1 MVISVNFVSCVFGQ
15 GLGNDSH
22 FRSALVAQQV
32 NKKVVTGVVSD
43 DMGPVI
49 GATVSVKGTTNG
61 VVTDLD
67 GNFKLTVPV
76 GATLVISFI
85 GYEDKEIVYKGEP
98 QLNVKLS
105 ENVTALEEVQVIAY
119 GSAKKVTITG
129 ALSSVKSDE
138 IMKSPVGS
146 IANALSGKVPGLS
159 SVQSSGQPGADDA
172 TIYVRGV
179 GSLSTNLSSP
189 LCLVDGV
196 ERSFSQ
202 LDPNEVEDIT
212 VLKDASAT
220 AVFGVRGA
228 NGVILVTTKRGSE
241 GKAKVSFSTSAA
253 LQLPT
258 RIPDFA
264 NSYDYANAFNNAQLR
279 DGVLEENLTFTPEML
294 EAFRTH
300 SNPIMYS
307 DTDWTDMLIK
317 NSAWQTQ
324 HNFNISGGSK
334 RVKYFASLGI
344 YTQDGLFNMFDTGD
358 YDSGFKY
365 NRYNYRVNMDVD
377 VTKTTSMKINLG
389 GRLTDKREPNYDNG
403 TSKTVAYLF
412 RDVYWT
418 PPLPVRVLW
427 MENGSLLMKLY
438 MEVLGKYTMLLI
450 HITEKVIIQLPIM

>member
-1 MVISVNFVSCVFGQ
+1 MRNKVWLLALTLLVVYSGRVS
-15 GLGNDSH
+15 GNDSH

-172 TIYVRGV
+172 TI
-179 GSLSTNLSSP
+179 
-189 LCLVDGV
+189 
-196 ERSFSQ
+196 
-202 LDPNEVEDIT
+202 
-212 VLKDASAT
+212 
-220 AVFGVRGA
+220 
-228 NGVILVTTKRGSE
+228 
-241 GKAKVSFSTSAA
+241 
-253 LQLPT
+253 
-258 RIPDFA
+258 
-264 NSYDYANAFNNAQLR
+264 
-279 DGVLEENLTFTPEML
+279 
-294 EAFRTH
+294 
-300 SNPIMYS
+300 
-307 DTDWTDMLIK
+307 
-317 NSAWQTQ
+317 
-324 HNFNISGGSK
+324 
-334 RVKYFASLGI
+334 
-344 YTQDGLFNMFDTGD
+344 
-358 YDSGFKY
+358 
-365 NRYNYRVNMDVD
+365 
-377 VTKTTSMKINLG
+377 
-389 GRLTDKREPNYDNG
+389 
-403 TSKTVAYLF
+403 
-412 RDVYWT
+412 
-418 PPLPVRVLW
+418 
-427 MENGSLLMKLY
+427 
-438 MEVLGKYTMLLI
+438 
-450 HITEKVIIQLPIM
+450 